1 MSEKK
6 DQGKKW
12 YAVYTKPRWEKKVA
26 ERLEE
31 KGIENYLPL
40 MKTLKLWSDRKKWV
54 QEPLFRSYIFL
65 YISENQY
72 LSSLQTPG
80 VVRYV
85 TIGRERISIPP
96 VQIEAVRQ
104 FVESGDDILTDT
116 PEMHIGDRVIVR
128 RGQLKGLEGT
138 LVEFHQKHRV
148 RIMIEGI
155 QQSLHIKVPKSF
167 LEKL

>member
-1 MSEKK
+1 MEN
-6 DQGKKW
+6 KKW

-26 ERLEE
+26 ERLDE
-31 KGIENYLPL
+31 KRIENYLP
-40 MKTLKLWSDRKKWV
+40 MVKTLKQWSDRKKWV
-54 QEPLFRSYIFL
+54 QEPLFKSYIFVH
-65 YISENQY
+65 ITENEY
-72 LSSLQTPG
+72 LPSLQTPG

-104 FVESGDDILTDT
+104 FIESGEDLLTDS
-116 PEMHIGDRVIVR
+116 PDMHVGDRVIVR
-128 RGQLKGLEGT
+128 RGPLNGLEGT

-155 QQSLHIKVPKSF
+155 RQSLHIKVPMSF
-167 LEKL
+167 LEKLSP